1 MPWDQWWFWI
11 VAPLVALLVGVPV
24 VAILSWMITEVAKS
38 LRGDSKEAREL
49 REQVSELREQLAEA
63 RAMEKVFELQRQL
76 TDQEQQQLKQHV
88 LNSGVALIGFTDIE
102 GFSTYADKH
111 GDEAASE
118 LLSKHNQIV
127 RAALGRH
134 NGLEIK
140 QLGDGFLVSFAS
152 ARRALLCMLD
162 IQTEIQTLQ
171 REQALDLNVRIGI
184 HAGETIHE
192 EQDVIG
198 RTVNMAERIMST
210 AQGGQVFISDVV
222 RNLAGPVPGLEYV
235 DRGER
240 QLKGF
245 HEPQH
250 LYEVRPAP
258 EAEPTPASSD
268 N

>member
-38 LRGDSKEAREL
+38 LRGDPKEARQL
-49 REQVSELREQLAEA
+49 REQVSELREELAEA

-76 TDQEQQQLKQHV
+76 TEQEEQQLKQHV

-111 GDEAASE
+111 GDEAASR
-118 LLSKHNQIV
+118 LLSQHNQIV
-127 RAALGRH
+127 RAALQRH

-140 QLGDGFLVSFAS
+140 QLGDGFMVSFAS
-152 ARRALLCMLD
+152 ARRALLCMA
-162 IQTEIQTLQ
+162 EIQAEIQQLQ
-171 REQALDLNVRIGI
+171 RDQGLDLNVRIGV
-184 HAGETIHE
+184 HAGEAIHE

-210 AQGGQVFISDVV
+210 ARGGQVYVSDVV
-222 RNLAGPVPGLEYV
+222 RNLAGPVPSLEYV
-235 DRGER
+235 DRGDHE
-240 QLKGF
+240 LKGF
-245 HEPQH
+245 NEPQR

-258 EAEPTPASSD
+258 EASSSR
-268 N
+268 